1 MALNVR
7 IVREGRWAPD
17 RSRRTS
23 TAAPLTVRSVN
34 VKAGEIIREGRRG
47 PVINPTVCH
56 GQGPLYDQIK
66 ATGKLANAR
75 FAQYRPAVMA
85 RQQSEMDRTPT
96 NAMDCACVKKTVT
109 CPLGS
114 RQALP
119 CDASS
124 LPALASLNEERV
136 LDQII
141 VVSFAWSSHS
151 HSPLAADDSQLASN

>member
-56 GQGPLYDQIK
+56 GHGPLYDQIK

-85 RQQSEMDRTPT
+85 RQQSEMDLTPT
-96 NAMDCACVKKTVT
+96 PRTWTVT

-151 HSPLAADDSQLASN
+151 HCQLVIN